1 MIENRFFK
9 ESIPLLATY
18 FSGKNVALRDM
29 RISLYEG
36 DESDFYVFE
45 NQLKARHYIS
55 IASLILESIRDL
67 QERHSTQT
75 ISSRTDSYGSIR
87 GRLDTNRYVNQK
99 FQRKQYPPSYPV
111 IVSVQS
117 ASTPENMFAK
127 ALIDY
132 TLKVLL
138 SISIPTHSAEFERAK
153 KQRRYL
159 RDYLKMSPWS
169 EIAVNGKLSR
179 LFFETKRRINR
190 RQTSNERS
198 YSKLLL
204 AYENLTDSID
214 GGSSIDSNPLLR
226 DVFVTF
232 PSDQSFLDRIFEV
245 WCLKKIFDAMAGLG
259 ITCSQINSLEFR
271 RTKPIFTFC
280 YNSKLIEIWFQKQL
294 PPSKSMWSYDTGG
307 NLRGIPDIT
316 IICGDA
322 NLIVDAKNRVI
333 TTNTRSEETYKILG
347 YLENF
352 KSFLSSNV
360 NWGLLI
366 FTSKDDFSRS
376 LTSIEGRRILLT
388 GANLSEESPCAIQT
402 LLMSYIKEWLAELH
416 S

>member
-36 DESDFYVFE
+36 GESDFSVFE

-55 IASLILESIRDL
+55 IASLVLESIRDL

-99 FQRKQYPPSYPV
+99 FQRKKYPPSYPV

-159 RDYLKMSPWS
+159 RDYLKMPPWS
-169 EIAVNGKLSR
+169 EITVNGKLSR

-204 AYENLTDSID
+204 AYENLTNSID
-214 GGSSIDSNPLLR
+214 GASSIDSNPHLR

-245 WCLKKIFDAMAGLG
+245 WCLKKIFDAIAGLG

-280 YNSKLIEIWFQKQL
+280 YKSKLIEIWFQKQL

-347 YLENF
+347 YL
-352 KSFLSSNV
+352 
-360 NWGLLI
+360 
-366 FTSKDDFSRS
+366 
-376 LTSIEGRRILLT
+376 GRL
-388 GANLSEESPCAIQT
+388 
-402 LLMSYIKEWLAELH
+402 
-416 S
+416 